1 MRGEGP
7 FAVIRLEPV
16 RQVAGEVGNQA
27 VGVFLEAPHI
37 CSIFSPIL
45 QHCRGKFL
53 VQPLG
58 LGKALVGVD
67 VAHLDAFFK
76 PVHGFCGEESPLS
89 DRQAAR
95 TIPGQPQA
103 DVGIVQNVFFVQG
116 ISSNTHPLYPQI
128 PISSSS
134 FFFSAFSACNGFYF

>member
-16 RQVAGEVGNQA
+16 RLVAGEVGNQA

-67 VAHLDAFFK
+67 VAHLDAFLK

-89 DRQAAR
+89 DRQAPAPYR
-95 TIPGQPQA
+95 APAAGRCWDSSKCLFRA
-103 DVGIVQNVFFVQG
+103 EDFF
-116 ISSNTHPLYPQI
+116 
-128 PISSSS
+128 
-134 FFFSAFSACNGFYF
+134 